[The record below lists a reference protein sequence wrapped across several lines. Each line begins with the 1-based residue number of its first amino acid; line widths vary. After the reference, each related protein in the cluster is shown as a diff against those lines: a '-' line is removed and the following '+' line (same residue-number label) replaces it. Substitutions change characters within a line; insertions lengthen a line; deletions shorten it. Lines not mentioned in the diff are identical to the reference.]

1 MTECNE
7 SIAALRHHN
16 GGAIRMAALRT
27 RLPLADQKILWKA
40 VSSLE
45 RESFV
50 SRMTELSGEPVT
62 QLLKRL
68 PSAVSRSINA
78 AVRIALHKSLDLGL
92 YRMDSNLPNPGTTGF
107 KVLSTVTG
115 GISGFFGLGTLALEL
130 PISTA
135 LMLRSIAGIAR
146 KHGEDIDHPAT
157 RLACIEVLAL
167 GPSDRGARSGPS
179 AESSYYAIRA
189 FLART
194 VSQAAEVL
202 AERGVAQTSAPV
214 IVDLVAAIGSRFGM
228 VVSEKVAAGAVP
240 IVGAL
245 GAAAV
250 NLAFMDHF
258 QKLAEAHFAVRR
270 LERQYGSHEVMRLYR
285 AYASF
290 SRQRRLSPIRGKIP
304 GILQA

>member
-1 MTECNE
+1 M
-7 SIAALRHHN
+7 
-16 GGAIRMAALRT
+16 ALRT
-27 RLPLADQKILWKA
+27 KLPLADQKLLWKA
-40 VSSLE
+40 VSCLE

-62 QLLKRL
+62 QLLRRL
-68 PSAVSRSINA
+68 PSAVTRSINA

-92 YRMDSNLPNPGTTGF
+92 YRMDSRLPNPGPAGF
-107 KVLSTVTG
+107 KILATVTG
-115 GISGFFGLGTLALEL
+115 GMSGFLGIGTLAFEL
-130 PISTA
+130 PITTA
-135 LMLRSIAGIAR
+135 LMLRSIGGIAR
-146 KHGEDIDHPAT
+146 KHGEDLNLPAA

-167 GPSDRGARSGPS
+167 GPSDRGSRRGPS

-202 AERGVAQTSAPV
+202 AERGVAQTSAP
-214 IVDLVAAIGSRFGM
+214 IIIDLVTAVGSRFGL

-270 LERQYGSHEVMRLYR
+270 LERQYGSHEVMRLYQ

-290 SRQRRLSPIRGKIP
+290 SRQPRLSSIPGKIP
-304 GILQA
+304 GILHT